1 MLKAAEFGKISQVA
15 RGAFAPRVCFLET
28 TEGRP
33 EKGEE
38 KDKASRESRQ
48 SCGKQGLRG
57 GEECRDGEKNEK
69 RIVKKCFSQRE
80 AAIGKQRG
88 TETKRK
94 NVKRNGKTKRS
105 PGGLSVGG
113 ADHFVKW
120 FYALKLSLKDLPNLR
135 TGFLQ
140 AAISTFSLV

>member
-1 MLKAAEFGKISQVA
+1 MGNKVI
-15 RGAFAPRVCFLET
+15 
-28 TEGRP
+28 
-33 EKGEE
+33 
-38 KDKASRESRQ
+38 
-48 SCGKQGLRG
+48 
-57 GEECRDGEKNEK
+57 
-69 RIVKKCFSQRE
+69 
-80 AAIGKQRG
+80 

-94 NVKRNGKTKRS
+94 NVKRKEKIKRS